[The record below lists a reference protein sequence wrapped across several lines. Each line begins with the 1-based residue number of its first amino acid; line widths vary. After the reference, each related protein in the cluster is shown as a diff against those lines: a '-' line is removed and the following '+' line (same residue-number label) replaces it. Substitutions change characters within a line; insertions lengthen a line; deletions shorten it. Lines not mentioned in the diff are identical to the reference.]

1 MIAKCAAMLALVEVA
16 SAMQPDSLLALQG
29 GARRC
34 VVWTS
39 PPLLL
44 LLRASPALV
53 SAHFIR
59 RVLGPEY

>member
-39 PPLLL
+39 PLLL